1 MGMTYNRSQS
11 PSREQ
16 CIRLLHEA
24 VERGVTLL
32 IRPSSTAPSSN
43 ELLAGKLFPLQ
54 GKISVT
60 TKFGHEVING
70 KGRAA
75 RTAARK
81 PSGATATSRCA
92 V

>member
-24 VERGVTLL
+24 VERGVTLFD
-32 IRPSSTAPSSN
+32 TAIIYGPLSN
-43 ELLAGKLFPLQ
+43 ELLAGEALSPFR

-70 KGRAA
+70 KGTGRQD
-75 RTAARK
+75 
-81 PSGATATSRCA
+81 SRPETIRRSDSSQ
-92 V
+92 